1 MKTRRIE
8 DARAF
13 LSAVSFCFS
22 LSWRTSPFYTAL
34 RLLSNLLPSVIGI
47 VTAWL
52 GKCLLDMLSGAQ
64 LGGQREVLLLAAAML
79 ALALLRGGVQKA
91 GVYAQS
97 MHEDMIQ
104 GELAAYLMEKAI
116 GMDLEYFDDPNY
128 YDKLTACTRDAYA
141 IENLLWNTLSA
152 VSAGI
157 SAFLACVVV
166 CRANLLY
173 GVLMI
178 VAAVPSSI
186 AGARYMKLLYH
197 LSLEQINGER
207 QKGYLQAIAT
217 SRSYAQSIRFFH
229 AGTRLKE
236 KYQRLWKTMFE
247 ERRDMNRRRSI
258 LTSLL
263 EFLPEAVAAWVGVDI
278 SMQILAGSATVG
290 DYSLYTGLAA
300 QLWSSVSLL
309 LSAVMQI
316 YDNQLKITNLKS
328 IRQFQNHVLDTGT
341 RPLSAVR
348 SIEFDEVCFSY
359 PKTGRK
365 VLDRVSFAIR
375 PGEKV
380 AVVGLNGSGKSTL
393 IKVLTGVHTPEEGEI
408 FVDGQKVVFKNPVQS
423 REAGIACVYQEL
435 NIVKQLSV
443 TDNVFMGRAV
453 KKNGL
458 LDYPRMYEE
467 AKQALTTLGH
477 PEIDVK
483 MECGKL
489 GTGQQQMV
497 EIAKA
502 VSLDAKLIIMDEPT
516 SSLGKEEINQLME
529 TVRGLKAKGVA
540 ILFVSHKLEELFE
553 LCDRV
558 TVMRDGEHIITED
571 TVNLTEDSLIN
582 AMVGRTLDN
591 LYPKEF
597 GTKGEVWLEA
607 KGLNEAGVL
616 HDVSFK
622 AYGGQ
627 ITGFAGLVGAGRTE
641 TMRAIFGA
649 DRLDSGEI
657 YVKGEK
663 VHIRTPKDAIKKKIA
678 FLTEDRK
685 GQGLVLSLDVRTNLI
700 LANMKGFSNGPFLN
714 KGKIEK
720 SGQDNVESLRIKTP
734 SLDEVTAQLSGGNQQ
749 KVVIGKWVNTD
760 ADIFIFDEPTRG
772 IDVGAKALV
781 LEALKKFNR
790 ESGVTVVMIS
800 SELEELRQICDRIA
814 IVSGGRVA
822 GILPADHSSEEFGM
836 LMVSQVK

>member
-116 GMDLEYFDDPNY
+116 GMDLEYFDDPDY

-178 VAAVPSSI
+178 VAAIPSSI

-229 AGTRLKE
+229 AGARLKE

-247 ERRDMNRRRSI
+247 ARRDMNRRRSI

-365 VLDRVSFAIR
+365 VLDHVSFAIR

-393 IKVLTGVHTPEEGEI
+393 IKLLLRFYELDSGVIRVNGVDIREYPILELRKHFSAYFQDEQSYSFTLLENLT
-408 FVDGQKVVFKNPVQS
+408 
-423 REAGIACVYQEL
+423 IADPDHPDCV
-435 NIVKQLSV
+435 
-443 TDNVFMGRAV
+443 AA
-453 KKNGL
+453 
-458 LDYPRMYEE
+458 
-467 AKQALTTLGH
+467 AKQAFSASG
-477 PEIDVK
+477 
-483 MECGKL
+483 
-489 GTGQQQMV
+489 
-497 EIAKA
+497 
-502 VSLDAKLIIMDEPT
+502 
-516 SSLGKEEINQLME
+516 
-529 TVRGLKAKGVA
+529 
-540 ILFVSHKLEELFE
+540 
-553 LCDRV
+553 CDDLLQR
-558 TVMRDGEHIITED
+558 
-571 TVNLTEDSLIN
+571 
-582 AMVGRTLDN
+582 A
-591 LYPKEF
+591 P
-597 GTKGEVWLEA
+597 
-607 KGLNEAGVL
+607 KGLDTYL
-616 HDVSFK
+616 
-622 AYGGQ
+622 
-627 ITGFAGLVGAGRTE
+627 TR
-641 TMRAIFGA
+641 IF
-649 DRLDSGEI
+649 DE
-657 YVKGEK
+657 
-663 VHIRTPKDAIKKKIA
+663 
-678 FLTEDRK
+678 
-685 GQGLVLSLDVRTNLI
+685 
-700 LANMKGFSNGPFLN
+700 NGM
-714 KGKIEK
+714 E
-720 SGQDNVESLRIKTP
+720 
-734 SLDEVTAQLSGGNQQ
+734 LSGGQYQ
-749 KVVIGKWVNTD
+749 KIALARAFFRRHTALILDEPSSNLDPEAENRLFEELRKLTAGKTVLRKHFSAYFQDEQSYSFTLLENLTI
-760 ADIFIFDEPTRG
+760 ADPDHPDCVAAAKQAFSASGCDDLLQRAPKGLDTYLTRIFDENG
-772 IDVGAKALV
+772 MELSGGQYQKIALARAFFRRHTA
-781 LEALKKFNR
+781 LILDEPSSNLDPEAEHRLF
-790 ESGVTVVMIS
+790 
-800 SELEELRQICDRIA
+800 EELRKLTAGKTVLFTSHRLSNVSLADRIVVLEHGVVLEDGTREA
-814 IVSGGRVA
+814 LLQQRGRFA
-822 GILPADHSSEEFGM
+822 ELFQYQKEHFETQAEKGEEA
-836 LMVSQVK
+836 LS

>member
-8 DARAF
+8 DARTF

-116 GMDLEYFDDPNY
+116 GMDLEYFDDPDY

-178 VAAVPSSI
+178 VAAIPSSI

-247 ERRDMNRRRSI
+247 ARRDMNRRRSI

-365 VLDRVSFAIR
+365 VLDHVSFAIR

-380 AVVGLNGSGKSTL
+380 VVVGLNGSGKSTL
-393 IKVLTGVHTPEEGEI
+393 IKLLLRFYELDSGVIRVNGVDIREYPILELRKHFSAYFQDEQSYSFTLLENLT
-408 FVDGQKVVFKNPVQS
+408 
-423 REAGIACVYQEL
+423 IADPDHPDCV
-435 NIVKQLSV
+435 
-443 TDNVFMGRAV
+443 AA
-453 KKNGL
+453 
-458 LDYPRMYEE
+458 
-467 AKQALTTLGH
+467 AKQAFSASG
-477 PEIDVK
+477 
-483 MECGKL
+483 
-489 GTGQQQMV
+489 
-497 EIAKA
+497 
-502 VSLDAKLIIMDEPT
+502 
-516 SSLGKEEINQLME
+516 
-529 TVRGLKAKGVA
+529 
-540 ILFVSHKLEELFE
+540 
-553 LCDRV
+553 CDDLLQR
-558 TVMRDGEHIITED
+558 
-571 TVNLTEDSLIN
+571 
-582 AMVGRTLDN
+582 A
-591 LYPKEF
+591 P
-597 GTKGEVWLEA
+597 
-607 KGLNEAGVL
+607 KGLDTYL
-616 HDVSFK
+616 
-622 AYGGQ
+622 
-627 ITGFAGLVGAGRTE
+627 TR
-641 TMRAIFGA
+641 IF
-649 DRLDSGEI
+649 DE
-657 YVKGEK
+657 
-663 VHIRTPKDAIKKKIA
+663 
-678 FLTEDRK
+678 
-685 GQGLVLSLDVRTNLI
+685 
-700 LANMKGFSNGPFLN
+700 NGM
-714 KGKIEK
+714 E
-720 SGQDNVESLRIKTP
+720 
-734 SLDEVTAQLSGGNQQ
+734 LSGGQYQ
-749 KVVIGKWVNTD
+749 KIALARAFFRRHT
-760 ADIFIFDEPTRG
+760 ALILDEPSSNL
-772 IDVGAKALV
+772 DP
-781 LEALKKFNR
+781 EAEHRLF
-790 ESGVTVVMIS
+790 
-800 SELEELRQICDRIA
+800 EELRKLTAGKTVLFTSHRLSNVSLADRIVVLEHGVVLEDGTREA
-814 IVSGGRVA
+814 LLQQRGRFAELFQYQKEHFETQA
-822 GILPADHSSEEFGM
+822 GKGEEA
-836 LMVSQVK
+836 LS